1 MRFGKSGLVPRVATG
16 LAAAAW
22 LGCASGATAQTPG
35 PDGAPFPWLD
45 EVRFGA
51 LAHSID
57 VTNGEDGADLNL
69 ELLFRRPGGR
79 YDNPLLDFA
88 LRPRVH
94 IGASVNTVGDTSQ
107 IYAGLSWD
115 VKLAP
120 KLSLELTFGA
130 ALHDGQTEPAARL
143 LRLQL
148 ELPRVRVARL
158 CPRRA
163 LDHLRHDLAHVECR
177 PVRPQH
183 RPHQRRPA
191 AGLQAEVGPHR
202 LQPGGTSTP
211 LPGVSIDSTLRRP
224 AMAGSTCPSPHTHR
238 RREEVAA

>member
-1 MRFGKSGLVPRVATG
+1 MRFGKSGLVARVAIG

-22 LGCASGATAQTPG
+22 LGCAAGATAQTAG

-79 YDNPLLDFA
+79 YDNPLLNFA
-88 LRPRVH
+88 LRPRAH

-130 ALHDGQTEPAARL
+130 ALHDGQTEPAADSYGCSVNFRESASL
-143 LRLQL
+143 GYALDERWTIYGTISHMSNADLCDHNTGLTSAGLRL
-148 ELPRVRVARL
+148 
-158 CPRRA
+158 
-163 LDHLRHDLAHVECR
+163 
-177 PVRPQH
+177 
-183 RPHQRRPA
+183 
-191 AGLQAEVGPHR
+191 GYK
-202 LQPGGTSTP
+202 
-211 LPGVSIDSTLRRP
+211 
-224 AMAGSTCPSPHTHR
+224 MK
-238 RREEVAA
+238 